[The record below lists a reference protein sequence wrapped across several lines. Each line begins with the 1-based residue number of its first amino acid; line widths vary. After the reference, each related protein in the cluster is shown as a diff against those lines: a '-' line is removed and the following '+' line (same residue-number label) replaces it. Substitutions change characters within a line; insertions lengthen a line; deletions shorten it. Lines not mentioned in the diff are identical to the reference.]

1 MAPDGKRITKDKE
14 AYWSLRSDSS
24 HTLLLARFVS
34 ILRVKSAVSRRRT
47 SSSEATSS
55 GVCAGRVRS
64 GTGEAKEVAILY
76 PDHASALMIDTSRL
90 GTAPKR
96 E

>member
-1 MAPDGKRITKDKE
+1 MAPDGKGITKDKE

-34 ILRVKSAVSRRRT
+34 TLRVKPAVSRRRT
-47 SSSEATSS
+47 SSESPSS